1 MAVMKANRIF
11 NNLTAGELKLNEKEK
26 EIRLKIRK
34 LKLPEPE
41 LLEYRLEID
50 SGYFI
55 AYEINTHIKISLFEV
70 P

>member
-1 MAVMKANRIF
+1 MAVMKANCIF